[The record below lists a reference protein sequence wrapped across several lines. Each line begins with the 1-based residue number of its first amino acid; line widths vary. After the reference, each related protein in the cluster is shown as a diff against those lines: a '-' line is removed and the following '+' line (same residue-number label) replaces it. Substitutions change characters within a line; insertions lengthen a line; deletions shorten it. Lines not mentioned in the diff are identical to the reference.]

1 MVGKPTPSCSKVK
14 RHVPLEKV
22 RQRRA
27 EASAASPRGRFPR
40 RPRVLYVGQGYGTP
54 TARGAPHLWEPAP
67 AGAPSAWGVCRR
79 AGSVTRVFLSAE
91 FEVNVVVLL
100 HADHLITENFPL
112 KLCRV

>member
-1 MVGKPTPSCSKVK
+1 MVGKPTPSCSKVR

-54 TARGAPHLWEPAP
+54 TARGAPAP
-67 AGAPSAWGVCRR
+67 LGACSRWAPSAWGVRRR
-79 AGSVTRVFLSAE
+79 AGSVTAVFLSAE
-91 FEVNVVVLL
+91 FEVNIVVLL